1 MAKVLESLT
10 KIATTIRMKGDNLK
24 DCVLEQKKLEE
35 EKEENQRKEDLDEK
49 RRREELNEKHGEKE
63 LELKKKQRKEE

>member
-24 DCVLEQKKLEE
+24 DCVLEQKKLE
-35 EKEENQRKEDLDEK
+35 
-49 RRREELNEKHGEKE
+49 
-63 LELKKKQRKEE
+63 